1 MHKNKEIQ
9 RKKHIARK
17 KDSVKKKDRER
28 KKASDRPKGREKRK
42 DKRKKKTTQKN
53 SKRQNEREKKRDS
66 ERNYDKKDKEKQRN
80 ITFKMDVGRWSANKD
95 DVKKPFIT
103 DASDKHL
110 KPIYLEYI
118 NSYAP
123 TRYYLIR
130 YNSIY
135 LLTESVAIL
144 GI

>member
-1 MHKNKEIQ
+1 MLK
-9 RKKHIARK
+9 RKTEK
-17 KDSVKKKDRER
+17 ER
-28 KKASDRPKGREKRK
+28 KPAIDPKAGKKGKTRE
-42 DKRKKKTTQKN
+42 KKTTQKN